1 MTLQQDISAHL
12 DSLAD
17 YKVVPA
23 SEAQTGLGYPPYPVI
38 VRFAGFSSNPWRA
51 VVETMIVLGR
61 TGQSLVSDGVGV
73 EDVFGRLISDIELMT
88 PTAYPRIRDANVLW
102 DQDLSSLAPNRTAST
117 GLQAGRQIAARH
129 VVGIVSV
136 LGPPEF

>member
-12 DSLAD
+12 DSLTA

-38 VRFAGFSSNPWRA
+38 VRFAGFASNPQRA

-61 TGQSLVSDGVGV
+61 TGQSLVSDGVGL
-73 EDVFGRLISDIELMT
+73 EDVFGRLISDIEDV
-88 PTAYPRIRDANVLW
+88 PTTYPRIRDANVLW
-102 DQDLSSLAPNRTAST
+102 EQDLSTLAPNRTAST
-117 GLQAGRQIAARH
+117 GQAGRQITARH